1 MRREL
6 PTKYQRKQLAEIKR
20 RTGMAI
26 ATYRKAWL
34 DLIRIGVV
42 LLDADLDLAG
52 LKKVV
57 DGLGEV
63 EAKELLTVAA
73 AFAAQ
78 EHIELRRR
86 SPSNRS
92 SLTSRSR
99 LRPRPIRSRPPE

>member
-6 PTKYQRKQLAEIKR
+6 PTKDQRKQLAEIKR

-63 EAKELLTVAA
+63 EA
-73 AFAAQ
+73 
-78 EHIELRRR
+78 R
-86 SPSNRS
+86 SC
-92 SLTSRSR
+92 SRSR
-99 LRPRPIRSRPPE
+99 LPSLLRSTSSCAGDLPRTQVP